1 MLGCQLGG
9 CTAAR
14 WVPRPRAGE
23 HGRAPLTSSS
33 CAPPPPRSTPSVAPY
48 RAARREGGGWA
59 AQGRQSRGPGD
70 RWRIPCRRRPG
81 RWGAS
86 LRAACKGAAYE
97 RPVVAVGAPGCPRDA
112 APSPSAAAQV
122 GADGVAGDAAPPASP
137 TLAQVFEQRWR
148 KAYAVRALE
157 HERHTRSQVRA
168 TSARRAAR
176 GCQPLTPPPPPPT
189 RAAHQPAQQ
198 RRPGAAPCSIARGG
212 GSARRR
218 GRRGRGS
225 AQHAAC
231 QRVGTHIARQARGAA
246 GLQCPPLMA
255 GTPWLA
261 SAGAA
266 AGDQAARGGG

>member
-176 GCQPLTPPPPPPT
+176 GCQPLTPPPPPSN
-189 RAAHQPAQQ
+189 A
-198 RRPGAAPCSIARGG
+198 CS
-212 GSARRR
+212 
-218 GRRGRGS
+218 
-225 AQHAAC
+225 
-231 QRVGTHIARQARGAA
+231 
-246 GLQCPPLMA
+246 PP
-255 GTPWLA
+255 
-261 SAGAA
+261 AGAA
-266 AGDQAARGGG
+266 AQTWGSPLQHRSRRRECTQKRATRARQRSACCMSARRHPHRPPSAGCCRPAVPTPHGWHTLACISRSSSR